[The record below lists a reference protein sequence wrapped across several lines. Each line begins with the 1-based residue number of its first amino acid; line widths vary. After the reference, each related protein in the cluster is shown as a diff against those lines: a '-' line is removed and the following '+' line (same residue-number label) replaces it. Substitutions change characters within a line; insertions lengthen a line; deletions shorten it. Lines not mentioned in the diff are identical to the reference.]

1 MSERG
6 ASLSSIG
13 RFAVIGGGRMG
24 GAIVG
29 GLLAADAVSARDIV
43 VADPSETRRATLKA
57 AHGVSTVA
65 DSAEALAGADTV
77 LIAVKPQVIDAV
89 VASLAASLPREALV
103 VSIAGGITCARIE
116 SLLPAGTAVVRVMP
130 NTPALVGAGM
140 ALVSAGGEATE
151 EHVERVRA
159 LFGAVGEA
167 IVIDERYQDAG
178 TAISGCGP
186 AYVAIFIDALARAG
200 VREGLTRDVAQ
211 RLALQ
216 TMRGTV
222 ELIERTGEHPEA
234 VVDAVASPGG
244 STIAAVAKL
253 ESGGFRATIAK
264 AVRAAVK
271 RSRELG
277 N

>member
-1 MSERG
+1 V
-6 ASLSSIG
+6 SSIG
-13 RFAVIGGGRMG
+13 RLAVIGGGRMG
-24 GAIVG
+24 EAIVG

-43 VADPSETRRATLKA
+43 VADPSEARRAALTE

-65 DSAEALAGADTV
+65 DGAEALAGADTV
-77 LIAVKPQVIDAV
+77 LIAVKPQVIDTV
-89 VASLAASLPREALV
+89 LASLAASMRPGALV
-103 VSIAGGITCARIE
+103 VSIAGGITSARIE

-130 NTPALVGAGM
+130 NTPVLVGAGM
-140 ALVSAGGEATE
+140 ALVSGGSDATD

-167 IVIDERYQDAG
+167 IVIDERFQDAG

-186 AYVAIFIDALARAG
+186 AYVAIFVDALARAG
-200 VREGLTRDVAQ
+200 VAEGLTRDVAQ

-234 VVDAVASPGG
+234 IVDAVASPGG

-253 ESGGFRATIAK
+253 ESGAFRSTIAK

-277 N
+277 S